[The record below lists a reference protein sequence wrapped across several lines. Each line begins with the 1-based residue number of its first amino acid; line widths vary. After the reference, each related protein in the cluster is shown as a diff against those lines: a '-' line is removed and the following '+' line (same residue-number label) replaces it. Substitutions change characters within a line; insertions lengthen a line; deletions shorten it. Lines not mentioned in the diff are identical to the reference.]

1 MKNKILKNI
10 FVFFFIFILEAQSN
24 DQFDFNVTEIEI
36 LNNGNLI
43 KGIKKAKSHLIM
55 E

>member
-1 MKNKILKNI
+1 MKNKILKIYLFSFYFYFRSTN
-10 FVFFFIFILEAQSN
+10 N

-43 KGIKKAKSHLIM
+43 KGIKKANHI
-55 E
+55 